1 MYEINHKTLHEL
13 TVEDVETAAQEN
25 AQQYEP
31 MFRKA
36 ANFGLSVFFQELEEL
51 ERRSPDIADVMHE
64 ADELSNKED
73 EQ

>member
-36 ANFGLSVFFQELEEL
+36 AKDAF
-51 ERRSPDIADVMHE
+51 IE
-64 ADELSNKED
+64 AILWAQKTYKTYRAC
-73 EQ
+73 

>member
-1 MYEINHKTLHEL
+1 MYEINHKTLHDL

-36 ANFGLSVFFQELEEL
+36 ARAAFIEGIMWAQKTYKPY
-51 ERRSPDIADVMHE
+51 RSC
-64 ADELSNKED
+64 
-73 EQ
+73 

>member
-25 AQQYEP
+25 AQQYDQ

-36 ANFGLSVFFQELEEL
+36 ARATFIEGVMWAQKTYKPY
-51 ERRSPDIADVMHE
+51 RSC
-64 ADELSNKED
+64 
-73 EQ
+73 

>member
-36 ANFGLSVFFQELEEL
+36 AKAAFIEGIMWAQKT
-51 ERRSPDIADVMHE
+51 RKPYHAC
-64 ADELSNKED
+64 
-73 EQ
+73 

>member
-1 MYEINHKTLHEL
+1 MLAIIIIIG
-13 TVEDVETAAQEN
+13 AALLI
-25 AQQYEP
+25 
-31 MFRKA
+31 A
-36 ANFGLSVFFQELEEL
+36 ANFGLSVFFLELEEL

>member
-31 MFRKA
+31 MFKKA
-36 ANFGLSVFFQELEEL
+36 AKAAFIEGVLWAQKTYKPI
-51 ERRSPDIADVMHE
+51 RSC
-64 ADELSNKED
+64 
-73 EQ
+73 